1 MSRKN
6 PSLNVSRRDICVNRM
21 YIGFPPSEIGE
32 SCVSGGLL
40 EERTGGNVSKKAGD
54 GAKYRI
60 ERGSTC
66 DCVCDSLFA
75 LTSRWILLH
84 QLRGS
89 STTSSLLRL
98 LCSLASP
105 APAPPLNRSRV
116 LRSSVCSWHTTCVF
130 ACVSDLRWIG
140 TGTARTGLG
149 SRSPSTFRT
158 LLDRA
163 QGTRE
168 RCRRRR
174 WMSSTRIGQKV

>member
-1 MSRKN
+1 MY
-6 PSLNVSRRDICVNRM
+6 LGDICMSTGCTSIPPFRNRWILRLRRALRRT
-21 YIGFPPSEIGE
+21 YGNGRER
-32 SCVSGGLL
+32 V
-40 EERTGGNVSKKAGD
+40 EEGRRRGK
-54 GAKYRI
+54 I
-60 ERGSTC
+60 PERDSTC

-89 STTSSLLRL
+89 STISSLLRL

-105 APAPPLNRSRV
+105 SSLCRSRV
-116 LRSSVCSWHTTCVF
+116 LTSSVCSWHTTCVF

-163 QGTRE
+163 QRTRE